1 VLRHR
6 TLVGGIG
13 LGMLMLAAL
22 TLAGS
27 LSALSSRPPVPVPE
41 PVKPFE
47 PGTLSASQP
56 QLEQAVLRPSDLPG
70 GAGAYT
76 YISPSPKATVRR
88 LPQPERC
95 SLLLDPDNLLR
106 DTNAAAATGQA
117 SSTLEGPTQVSQ
129 LLTTF
134 ARSDGAAATFQEI
147 QRVTQHCQDFQAVL
161 ADGTPVRVRVK
172 ANPIDADTFAL
183 RLTLTGGGRETKGI
197 LTLRRAGQVLS
208 VLREL
213 GEGGI
218 ADPIKLVDVTLNRLT
233 QGTPG

>member
-1 VLRHR
+1 MPTPVGKCMPESPVGRAASSGPERGEAQVTSLEQGPAGAAVAPICAPRARRHRRHRRRPVLRHR

-134 ARSDGAAATFQEI
+134 ARS
-147 QRVTQHCQDFQAVL
+147 
-161 ADGTPVRVRVK
+161 
-172 ANPIDADTFAL
+172 
-183 RLTLTGGGRETKGI
+183 
-197 LTLRRAGQVLS
+197 
-208 VLREL
+208 
-213 GEGGI
+213 
-218 ADPIKLVDVTLNRLT
+218 
-233 QGTPG
+233 